1 MERGIGMKLS
11 VCMDALYKGRDF
23 RESVNELKEIGYDTI
38 EFWSWWQ
45 KDIDVVADAVAEAEI
60 SISTFCT
67 KFSSLVDPTQ
77 RSVYLEGLV
86 ESIAVAKRLNCTK
99 LISQVG
105 QALEGVPR
113 EAQTQSLIEGLRA
126 CVPILEKEG
135 VTLLIEPLNTRVNHQ
150 GYFLASSEEAF
161 HIINQVGSP
170 YVKILFDIY
179 HQQITEGN
187 VIANIRENIG
197 LIGHFHAAGNPGRHE
212 LDNGEL
218 NYEQIFKAI
227 DETGFEGHMGLEY
240 FPLEAPQVGL
250 RKLLK

>member
-45 KDIDVVADAVAEAEI
+45 KDIDVVAAAVTEAGV

-67 KFSSLVDPTQ
+67 KFTSLVDPTQ

-105 QALEGVPR
+105 QALEGVSR

-135 VTLLIEPLNTRVNHQ
+135 VTLMIEPLNTRVNHQ

-161 HIINQVGSP
+161 HIINEVGSP

-227 DETGFEGHMGLEY
+227 DDTGFDGHMGLEY
-240 FPLEAPQVGL
+240 FPLEEPQVGL